1 MISKSKSSIWSI
13 LSSEKWHCVFQRYLT
28 ANSYVFYE
36 VANSDKF
43 VRSCMICLNPSNR

>member
-1 MISKSKSSIWSI
+1 MISKSKSAIWSI
-13 LSSEKWHCVFQRYLT
+13 LSSEKWHCVFQRDLT